1 MQSPNATY
9 RLGRINTLKVLRL
22 VSIGAY
28 LEWSDEAGIL
38 LPKRYLPE
46 GVQIDDEL
54 SVFVYLDN
62 ESRPIATT
70 MKPLIEV
77 GHVACLE
84 CVAVSAA
91 GAFVEWGIHRDLFVP
106 FAEGAI
112 RMREGYTYP
121 IVAYLD
127 HISGK
132 IVGST
137 KLSKHIGTTMPTYKP
152 GDKVDVLVVERND
165 VGYRAVI
172 EHQHWGIL
180 YEDECP
186 EPPRRG
192 EVLSAYV
199 VRLRED
205 GKVDLSL
212 QPVGYQRISGEA
224 TKLLRLLRQRG
235 GNLPIGDKSDAE
247 EIMRIT
253 GMSKKAFKMTVGSL
267 YKARK
272 IKQPHPTS
280 IELTDI

>member
-1 MQSPNATY
+1 MQGLKEIY
-9 RLGRINTLKVLRL
+9 RLGRTNTLKVLRL

-46 GVQIDDEL
+46 TTEVGDEL
-54 SVFVYLDN
+54 AVFVYLDN
-62 ESRPIATT
+62 EGRTIATT

-77 GHVACLE
+77 GQVACLE
-84 CVAVSAA
+84 CVSVSAA

-106 FAEGAI
+106 FAEGAA
-112 RMREGYTYP
+112 RMQEGYTYP

-127 HISGK
+127 HVSGK

-137 KLSKHIGTTMPTYKP
+137 KLSKHIGTTMPPYKP
-152 GDKVDVLVVERND
+152 GDKVSILVVERND
-165 VGYRAVI
+165 VGYRTVI

-186 EPPRRG
+186 QPPYRG
-192 EVLSAYV
+192 DELTAYV

-212 QPVGYQRISGEA
+212 QPVGYQRISSEA

-235 GNLPIGDKSDAE
+235 GKLPIGDKSDAE
-247 EIMRIT
+247 DIMRLT

-272 IKQPHPTS
+272 LKQPQPTS
-280 IELTDI
+280 IELSDF